1 MENTKLVKMGTWQEK
16 KEERGAMTD
25 SKALKHANTE
35 DWLSLPNLVEGE
47 ENVRDSC
54 LVIDNE
60 EEVLISKPV
69 ARFSTEQN
77 VEDSQFKMKHRPTEP
92 QKKETAV
99 QKLSSSSSDSSSD
112 SMNDRQRPSSIK
124 KMMLEVEQD
133 LTQTKK
139 HISHNSFLAVKTP
152 EELKDE

>member
-1 MENTKLVKMGTWQEK
+1 MEQKPIGGGSRKKSLGELIGSSRNSGRNSNRDTPKNMENTKLVKMGTWQEK

-92 QKKETAV
+92 
-99 QKLSSSSSDSSSD
+99 
-112 SMNDRQRPSSIK
+112 
-124 KMMLEVEQD
+124 
-133 LTQTKK
+133 
-139 HISHNSFLAVKTP
+139 
-152 EELKDE
+152 